1 MGTHPIFESD
11 FDCLTE
17 TFMALT
23 SDIAN
28 YRKVEKI
35 GEGTYGIVYKAI
47 YKPDNLVVALKKIRL
62 EGEDEGVPST
72 SIREISLLKALQH
85 ENIVKL
91 IDVSLEKEQLFLIFE
106 FLSMDLKHYLD
117 KKKREKMK
125 LPQLEVRTYTYQ
137 ILQAMCY
144 CHSRRVLHRDLKP
157 QNLLLDPDR
166 NIIKLA
172 DFGLG
177 RAFNVPVRPYTHE
190 VVTLWYRAPEVLLGC
205 QRYSTPVDIWAVGA
219 IMSEMATLRA
229 LFNGDS
235 EIDQLYRIFRVLGTP
250 TEATWPGVSSLPDY
264 KPVFP
269 RWEAQDISQ
278 ALPPDVSPGGQDLLH
293 QILVYNP
300 AGKISAKQALQHQYL
315 YHSELVPPP
324 V

>member
-235 EIDQLYRIFRVLGTP
+235 EIDQLYRIFRILGTP
-250 TEATWPGVSSLPDY
+250 TNAIWPGVEKYKDY
-264 KPVFP
+264 KTGFP
-269 RWEAQDISQ
+269 KWEGSGLAQDEN
-278 ALPPDVSPGGQDLLH
+278 SPLVGEGVNLLKSF
-293 QILVYNP
+293 LTYDP
-300 AGKISAKQALQHQYL
+300 TKRISAKRALTHAYFN
-315 YHSELVPPP
+315 
-324 V
+324 